1 MKFLNPDYLLGLLLI
16 AVPIIIHLYYKKR
29 LKKILFSSLMFLKS
43 AEATRLRW
51 YKLKE
56 ILILIMRCLIIAG
69 MFFALARPQYTGKLF
84 AKNRLAAVSVIIDN
98 SISMNYNDNFTNALK
113 KAEQVI
119 SNYSPKSIFYVTPLC
134 EQKNFKPFWSNKH
147 SALENLKKIKLSY
160 LSCPLK
166 DLINNLKNE
175 NTALPKEYIY
185 IGDGQKINFKD
196 MEPTK
201 DLYWLKIPMGSENIA
216 IEDVSVK
223 DPFQVP
229 KDYYELKVNIKNYSK
244 RVYRGNVQLIVDNYI
259 KQNVCEI
266 SPGQNLITTFAL
278 PVTIKKGVI
287 QLDKDSLDIDNQY
300 FFSKSL
306 MTDIKVLIVGS
317 DAYIR
322 TGLSPS
328 NSISTPFQIENAS
341 TIKKTDLRPFQIII
355 LNGIEEL
362 TEFEIIKLNNF
373 LSQQAN
379 GLIIFLGPKIG
390 ANFKNFLAVFGT
402 IEGQIDVEGY
412 LNIKWIDT
420 EYEPFRI
427 FADNPG
433 INLIKF
439 FKSYRIIPRA
449 QVLAKL
455 SNGIP
460 LILYHNNIM
469 LITSQFNEAS
479 TDIIYNPN
487 FIPLL
492 HSLIY
497 GLTNKYTDN
506 EFRTG
511 DKFPRQVK
519 IKSPDGEVLS
529 ENIFFKPGFY
539 AVEKETVGVNID
551 HLESNPQILSP
562 EMANELGIKI
572 ITPESLQGFSD
583 LTNIFLLI
591 AFCALICE
599 LILMLL

>member
-1 MKFLNPDYLLGLLLI
+1 MKFLYPGYLLGLLLI

-29 LKKILFSSLMFLKS
+29 LKKTLFSSLMFLKS

-69 MFFALARPQYTGKLF
+69 IFFALARPQYTGKLF
-84 AKNRLAAVSVIIDN
+84 AKNRLAAVCLIIDN
-98 SISMNYNDNFTNALK
+98 SISMNYNNNFIIALAQ
-113 KAEQVI
+113 AEQVI
-119 SNYSPKSIFYVTPLC
+119 SNYSPKSIFYITPLC
-134 EQKNFKPFWSNKH
+134 EQKNFKPFWSNKNT
-147 SALENLKKIKLSY
+147 ALENLKKIKLSY

-175 NTALPKEYIY
+175 KTELPKEYIY
-185 IGDGQKINFKD
+185 IGDGQMINFKD
-196 MEPTK
+196 MEPAK
-201 DLYWLKIPMGSENIA
+201 DFYWLKIPMGIENIA
-216 IEDVSVK
+216 IEDVTVK

-244 RVYRGNVQLIVDNYI
+244 RVHHTRVQLIADNYI
-259 KQNVCEI
+259 REDACEI
-266 SPGQNLITTFAL
+266 SPGQNLITTFSL
-278 PVTIKKGVI
+278 PVSIKNGLI
-287 QLDKDSLDIDNQY
+287 QLGKDSLDIDNQY

-306 MTDIKVLIVGS
+306 MTNIKVLIVGS
-317 DAYIR
+317 DDYIG

-328 NSISTPFQIENAS
+328 NSIRTPFQIKNAS
-341 TIKKTDLRPFQIII
+341 TIKKIDLRPFQIII

-362 TEFEIIKLNNF
+362 TEFEVIKLNNY
-373 LSQQAN
+373 LSQQRN

-390 ANFKNFLAVFGT
+390 VNFKNFLADFGT
-402 IEGQIDVEGY
+402 IEEQFSVEGY
-412 LNIKWIDT
+412 INIQWIDT

-433 INLIKF
+433 INFIKF
-439 FKSYRIIPRA
+439 FKLYKISSKTQA
-449 QVLAKL
+449 LAKL
-455 SNGIP
+455 NNGIP

-469 LITSQFNEAS
+469 LVTTQFNEAS

-497 GLTNKYTDN
+497 GLANKYTDN

-511 DKFPRQVK
+511 DKLLKQVK

-529 ENIFFKPGFY
+529 ENIFLKPGFY
-539 AVEKETVGVNID
+539 TVENETIGVNID
-551 HLESNPQILSP
+551 PRESNPQILST
-562 EMANELGIKI
+562 EMADALGIKI
-572 ITPESLQGFSD
+572 ITPESLQGSSD
-583 LTNIFLLI
+583 LTNLFLFI